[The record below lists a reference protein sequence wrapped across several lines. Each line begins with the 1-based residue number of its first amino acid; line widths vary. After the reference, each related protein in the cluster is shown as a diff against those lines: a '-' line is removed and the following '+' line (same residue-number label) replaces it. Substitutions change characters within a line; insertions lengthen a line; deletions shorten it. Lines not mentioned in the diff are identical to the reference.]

1 MGGCNPQNDR
11 IEQLY
16 HEIYDKLY
24 RYAKNALRACLKSPR
39 ACLGG
44 VFSALTAL

>member
-16 HEIYDKLY
+16 HEIYDRNIFKTHLLL
-24 RYAKNALRACLKSPR
+24 NAVIPT
-39 ACLGG
+39 
-44 VFSALTAL
+44 V

>member
-24 RYAKNALRACLKSPR
+24 RYAKNALSDPSIAEE
-39 ACLGG
+39 ATQD
-44 VFSALTAL
+44 VFLYRVCKK